1 MLLDRTLDRP
11 VVLGLVDAC
20 DAYVSLHR
28 AEGFG
33 RTLAEA
39 MLLGKPVV
47 GTDFSGHT
55 DFLTQDT
62 DYPVKCTRRAV
73 APGENAFIEPADQA
87 WWADPDIPDT
97 ARQLRAA
104 RTAAGSPWAMQPPQQ
119 VGELFSPQ
127 VIGARMRTLLRQ
139 RFEALATKPG
149 RIPGGTGS

>member
-1 MLLDRTLDRP
+1 MARLPWLDALHGNHDVLLRDGGDKLTLDRE

-47 GTDFSGHT
+47 GTDFSGNT

-62 DYPVKCTRRAV
+62 GYPVKWTRRAV
-73 APGENAFIEPADQA
+73 ALGG
-87 WWADPDIPDT
+87 T
-97 ARQLRAA
+97 HSS
-104 RTAAGSPWAMQPPQQ
+104 SP
-119 VGELFSPQ
+119 
-127 VIGARMRTLLRQ
+127 T
-139 RFEALATKPG
+139 TKPG
-149 RIPGGTGS
+149 GPTPTSPTPPAKCAQPAPQPAAPGPCNCRNK